1 MIFFAWGY
9 FLDYLERNYGIVKE
23 RMIYQMECSLALGR
37 KLIDSELDTGI
48 LNFIVR
54 PIVKA
59 FYDYWAQHDARKG
72 TLKQINITLE
82 AVKKLLLNGNSEEHF
97 NKITEE
103 NFPSFL
109 KYDQV
114 TFQCSKHHKNYEKLK
129 DNSKDTFINYLK
141 EVKTFLEVKED
152 VKDYG
157 DLCRAAFKTKEIASR
172 NLMKQLKLTENGI
185 KIIEDDPS
193 ILSIPTGKK
202 IIIKAL
208 RKGFEATKKEF
219 LEAIDDTYI

>member
-1 MIFFAWGY
+1 
-9 FLDYLERNYGIVKE
+9 LDYLERNYSIVKE
-23 RMIYQMECSLALGR
+23 RMIYQMEQSLALGR

-72 TLKQINITLE
+72 TLKQINISLE
-82 AVKKLLLNGNSEEHF
+82 AGKKLLLNGNSEESF
-97 NKITEE
+97 NNIIEE
-103 NFPSFL
+103 NFPNFL

-114 TFQCSKHHKNYEKLK
+114 NYQCSKHHKNYEKLK
-129 DNSKDTFINYLK
+129 KNSKDTFINYLK

-157 DLCRAAFKTKEIASR
+157 DLCRVAFKTKEIAIS
-172 NLMKQLKLTENGI
+172 NMLKQLKLTENGI
-185 KIIEDDPS
+185 KIIEEDPS
-193 ILSIPTGKK
+193 ILSLPTGKK

-219 LEAIDDTYI
+219 IEAIGDTYI